1 MKSFVRLVGV
11 LGTLLMVLLY
21 GAPAQGATQSRFA
34 VKGGEASFESCSG
47 DICTLTFVGAATG
60 TVRENGQRSQ
70 VSEIVYD
77 QVVVDFSTFTILSD
91 TFGTG
96 DATVSVN
103 GKLTSGTAAGVIP
116 VTTCDSTGCTSRSVT
131 VNATWSAQGS
141 PLRDKS
147 HETVTLPDGTKLIF
161 SGNFTSRDATTTT
174 TVTVDGTDLGTPISA
189 DLFRSKSGVLQIS

>member
-70 VSEIVYD
+70 VSEIFYD

-96 DATVSVN
+96 DEARAVKFVYDNFDFRPANIIRELDLLRPIYRQTTN
-103 GKLTSGTAAGVIP
+103 YGHFGKAGLPWEKP
-116 VTTCDSTGCTSRSVT
+116 VPVA
-131 VNATWSAQGS
+131 V
-141 PLRDKS
+141 
-147 HETVTLPDGTKLIF
+147 
-161 SGNFTSRDATTTT
+161 
-174 TVTVDGTDLGTPISA
+174 
-189 DLFRSKSGVLQIS
+189 